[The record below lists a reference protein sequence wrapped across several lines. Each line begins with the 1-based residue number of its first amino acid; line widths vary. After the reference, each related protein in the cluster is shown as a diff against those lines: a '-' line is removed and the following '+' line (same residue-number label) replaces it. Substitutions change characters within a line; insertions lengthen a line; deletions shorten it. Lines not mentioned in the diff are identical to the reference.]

1 MGSSGGITW
10 EKLLVQVNKL
20 TPGDKTV
27 GVKKVVLM
35 VIFEAFVGN
44 WLVVAWQT
52 CDSISYGKRLHSHK
66 KSAPKMHIL
75 YLWPSI
81 AAETAWLLRRREWEQ
96 ELCVVIEERDG
107 PYL

>member
-35 VIFEAFVGN
+35 VISEAFVG
-44 WLVVAWQT
+44 
-52 CDSISYGKRLHSHK
+52 D
-66 KSAPKMHIL
+66 
-75 YLWPSI
+75 
-81 AAETAWLLRRREWEQ
+81 
-96 ELCVVIEERDG
+96 
-107 PYL
+107 